1 MNIRYEAQDKK
12 TSTKDSVLNG
22 ACDGV
27 NQGDLDTLPQ
37 RRVFGRQRVR
47 AVFPKSGRWCGE
59 RQERALTS
67 DVLTVAK
74 VRFRG
79 AGIMKSAKAYADLA
93 LALAIGTVF

>member
-1 MNIRYEAQDKK
+1 MNIRYEAQDQKS
-12 TSTKDSVLNG
+12 STKDSVLNG

-47 AVFPKSGRWCGE
+47 AVFPKATVGAANGRNEPSPQMFCT
-59 RQERALTS
+59 L
-67 DVLTVAK
+67 AK
-74 VRFRG
+74 VRLRG

-93 LALAIGTVF
+93 LAQAIGTVF